1 MARSRRE
8 HQTHLQLVHR
18 AEPPPVL
25 TSPAAR
31 AEFEQLTQALL
42 DAVIEIMDLAD
53 GEPDLEASGE
63 EFEDGDGI

>member
-1 MARSRRE
+1 
-8 HQTHLQLVHR
+8 
-18 AEPPPVL
+18 VL